1 MILANWPRRAS
12 EEPHSSMERLDF
24 LRRAILAASQAA
36 VSMVVHLEGDGLE
49 ARLWIVS
56 VRPTTRPESAKA
68 GSDYFL
74 GEF

>member
-49 ARLWIVS
+49 ARFWITS
-56 VRPTTRPESAKA
+56 CLLTNH
-68 GSDYFL
+68 
-74 GEF
+74 